1 MGSARSLD
9 LLLIILFLIS
19 SSWRITTS
27 LSTPFVGFNAD
38 NTFLECMSSKP
49 HPFSSQIH
57 TPKISSYSSL
67 LYSYS
72 TQHLRLLNSTN
83 AQKPTAILTPKS
95 EQEIKKALL
104 CCKQNGLQ
112 IKVRSG
118 GHDYEGLSLKSSF
131 AFIVIDLV
139 NFRSISV
146 DVRTQTAWV
155 QSGATIGELAY
166 RIAEKSKT
174 LGFPSGICP
183 TMGIG
188 GHFSGGGIGALVRKY
203 GTAADNI
210 IDAFILDVNGKI
222 LNRKSMGEN
231 LFWAIRG
238 GSGASFGVI
247 LAWKIK
253 LVHIPEIVTVFSPTR
268 TLEQGAEKLF
278 VKWQQIADK
287 LPEDLFIRAV
297 IQPGNWNGQKTVQ
310 VVFNS
315 LYLGGTGDLLKLMQK
330 SFPELGLTANDCTE
344 TNWIGSVLKLSFT
357 PNIETL
363 LNRTHPDTLPFKA
376 KSDYVQKPI
385 PENGLQGIW
394 KRVLELDASTF
405 LILEPF
411 GGKMNA
417 ISEYAIP
424 FPHRKGNLY
433 EIQYLV
439 KWNQG
444 QASEK
449 HIDWIRNLYSYMTP
463 YVSSNPR
470 ASYVNYRDLDLG
482 KNELPN
488 MSYLKAASS
497 WGTKYFKG
505 NFRRLAMVKK
515 QVDPQNFF
523 HDEQSIPPYSA
534 PSCCY

>member
-38 NTFLECMSSKP
+38 NTFVECMSSKP

-112 IKVRSG
+112 IRVRSG

-183 TMGIG
+183 TMGVG

-203 GTAADNI
+203 GTAADNV
-210 IDAFILDVNGKI
+210 IDAFILDVNGRL
-222 LNRKSMGEN
+222 LNRRSMGEN

-238 GSGASFGVI
+238 GSGASFGII

-253 LVHIPEIVTVFSPTR
+253 LVHIPEIVTVR
-268 TLEQGAEKLF
+268 KKLF

-287 LPEDLFIRAV
+287 LPEDLFIRTV
-297 IQPGNWNGQKTVQ
+297 VQPGNWNGRKTVQ

-315 LYLGGTGDLLKLMQK
+315 LFLGGTGDLLKLMQK

-344 TNWIGSVLKLSFT
+344 TNWIGSVLQLSFT

-394 KRVLELDASTF
+394 KRVLELKASTF

-417 ISEYAIP
+417 ISESAIP

-488 MSYLKAASS
+488 MSYMKAANS

-505 NFRRLAMVKK
+505 NFKRLAMVKK

-523 HDEQSIPPYSA
+523 NDEQSIPPYSA

>member
-1 MGSARSLD
+1 MGLARSLD
-9 LLLIILFLIS
+9 LLLILLFLVS

-27 LSTPFVGFNAD
+27 LSTPLVGFNAK
-38 NTFLECMSSKP
+38 NTFLKCMSSKP

-57 TPKISSYSSL
+57 TPKIPSYSSF

-95 EQEIKKALL
+95 EQEITKALL

-112 IKVRSG
+112 IRVRSG
-118 GHDYEGLSLKSSF
+118 GHDYEGLSLKSSS

-146 DVRTQTAWV
+146 DVSTQTAWV
-155 QSGATIGELAY
+155 QSGATVGELAY

-174 LGFPSGICP
+174 LG
-183 TMGIG
+183 
-188 GHFSGGGIGALVRKY
+188 L
-203 GTAADNI
+203 
-210 IDAFILDVNGKI
+210 LNGK
-222 LNRKSMGEN
+222 SMSEN

-238 GSGASFGVI
+238 GSGASFGII

-253 LVHIPEIVTVFSPTR
+253 LVPVPEIVTVFSPTR
-268 TLEQGAEKLF
+268 TLEQGAAK
-278 VKWQQIADK
+278 
-287 LPEDLFIRAV
+287 V
-297 IQPGNWNGQKTVQ
+297 IPGNWNGQKTVQ

-315 LYLGGTGDLLKLMQK
+315 LYLGGTRDLLRIMQK

-385 PENGLQGIW
+385 PENGLSGIW
-394 KRVLELDASTF
+394 KRVLELEANTF

-417 ISEYAIP
+417 IYESAIP

-449 HIDWIRNLYSYMTP
+449 HM
-463 YVSSNPR
+463 
-470 ASYVNYRDLDLG
+470 
-482 KNELPN
+482 
-488 MSYLKAASS
+488 
-497 WGTKYFKG
+497 
-505 NFRRLAMVKK
+505 
-515 QVDPQNFF
+515 
-523 HDEQSIPPYSA
+523 
-534 PSCCY
+534 